1 MRVVDIRTCD
11 LQNRPPCA
19 PSSSPFSLCLLVALV
34 GSGPVSASTIDLTA
48 GASTIVPAS
57 MNAGAVDAFGQPYE
71 VRSRVTAVR
80 FHNGP
85 LPSAGPGGLDTAPHP
100 TLKEQHGV
108 RYYQVTGELSGVG
121 HSPVG
126 FEYVYGPIDA
136 NGVDQSANSASPR
149 FGLRG
154 IAFRLIYPAKRWNGH
169 LIVFRPGG
177 DGGTGSGHYL
187 YQSIT
192 DELALVQRGYAYF
205 VTLGGGTTPFDSN
218 PDSSSGLFWNLAPPF
233 WAPDTHA
240 RHPDFSRAAHIA
252 TDWSESLIPD
262 SSPGTIWFFGDPA
275 PSPLSSSSSLQD
287 LGITTQDDVPTFRDH
302 VSVAKNLL
310 QVQEGSRP
318 RQTGVLAW
326 SRSGHLAI
334 GMDFGRTAQPSPS
347 VIPSLGGNPDLFQ
360 TLTPRTGGDFNT
372 PYVAASG
379 KLADWFVVRSGV
391 EFATVP
397 QPPDGH
403 PDGNDISP
411 DPEYPIAAPMTYITG
426 EVDLAD
432 VQPNGYLFAN
442 MLAAALP
449 GSKLKDK
456 DINSWLRLYTLRGTT
471 HLPHEAWF
479 AGPYDGGNST
489 WYEYGGA
496 GFNHDGRGLEIPAWM
511 DALRANNP
519 DLLGDVPFGLDFM
532 GLDNASSPS
541 EEGFELQ
548 AIINADRWAAS
559 GKAPPTSAV
568 DGNLVTN
575 PTVDTVSVTYP
586 VATACTPDVVFGD
599 LSPACP
605 ISRPT
610 ASSTTLARASVRWGT
625 QFLVDIYRRFASGPL
640 RYTTEP
646 IDLPG
651 QAAPLGYRL
660 FTPGPVFLRAFTTAE
675 LRARYRNHAGYVARV
690 RDAVARLVKRGLYDA
705 RIGAADV
712 AAAARSPVLK

>member
-1 MRVVDIRTCD
+1 
-11 LQNRPPCA
+11 
-19 PSSSPFSLCLLVALV
+19 
-34 GSGPVSASTIDLTA
+34 
-48 GASTIVPAS
+48 
-57 MNAGAVDAFGQPYE
+57 
-71 VRSRVTAVR
+71 
-80 FHNGP
+80 
-85 LPSAGPGGLDTAPHP
+85 
-100 TLKEQHGV
+100 
-108 RYYQVTGELSGVG
+108 
-121 HSPVG
+121 
-126 FEYVYGPIDA
+126 
-136 NGVDQSANSASPR
+136 
-149 FGLRG
+149 
-154 IAFRLIYPAKRWNGH
+154 
-169 LIVFRPGG
+169 
-177 DGGTGSGHYL
+177 
-187 YQSIT
+187 
-192 DELALVQRGYAYF
+192 
-205 VTLGGGTTPFDSN
+205 
-218 PDSSSGLFWNLAPPF
+218 
-233 WAPDTHA
+233 
-240 RHPDFSRAAHIA
+240 
-252 TDWSESLIPD
+252 
-262 SSPGTIWFFGDPA
+262 
-275 PSPLSSSSSLQD
+275 
-287 LGITTQDDVPTFRDH
+287 
-302 VSVAKNLL
+302 
-310 QVQEGSRP
+310 
-318 RQTGVLAW
+318 
-326 SRSGHLAI
+326 
-334 GMDFGRTAQPSPS
+334 
-347 VIPSLGGNPDLFQ
+347 
-360 TLTPRTGGDFNT
+360 
-372 PYVAASG
+372 
-379 KLADWFVVRSGV
+379 
-391 EFATVP
+391 
-397 QPPDGH
+397 
-403 PDGNDISP
+403 
-411 DPEYPIAAPMTYITG
+411 MTYITG

-456 DINSWLRLYTLRGTT
+456 DINSWLRLYTLRGAT

-599 LSPACP
+599 LSCLPDL
-605 ISRPT
+605 T
-610 ASSTTLARASVRWGT
+610 ADSIINDPGAGLGPLGD

-660 FTPGPVFLRAFTTAE
+660 FTPGPVFLRAFSTSE
-675 LRARYRNHAGYVARV
+675 LKARYRNHAGYVARV
-690 RDAVARLVKRGLYDA
+690 ASAVARLVKRGLYDA
-705 RIGAADV
+705 RIGAGDI